1 MTDDQRSFGH
11 TTEHREVPVALVRR
25 ERLRRPWVRWSDAYG
40 DHEVLVE
47 ARWVLGSA
55 RDAQVCV
62 SDRAVSR
69 IHCELDPTPDG
80 LWIRDLGSR
89 NGVMV
94 DGLRVTGALAP
105 EGGTFRV
112 GGTTFAIRYGE
123 EVTED
128 RVWGASHFGDMVGRS
143 LPMRKLFASIAQL
156 AQTDLSTLVVGETG
170 TGKELVARALHE
182 ASARAGF
189 PLGIVDCASMPEHLL
204 ESELFGH
211 RRGAFTGADAA
222 HEGMIERSEG
232 GTIFLDEIGELPL
245 GMQPK
250 LLRLLETKTYKRV
263 GDAKFRRANVR
274 FVSATHRDLRKLVN
288 AGTFREDLYFRLA
301 VAVLPVPALRERA
314 DDVEMLVAR
323 FAPTLPPSLSLKA
336 LVEHARQRAWA
347 GNIRELKSFVD
358 RAVAFGTVEPSEAD
372 PEAIRLPREAPPAPV
387 AGPSGAPGLD
397 ISKPFKDVR
406 DAWLEHLEREYI
418 AALMSAH
425 GRNVSAVARAAGLDR
440 TYVHRLI
447 RKHGL

>member
-1 MTDDQRSFGH
+1 MSDERSFGH
-11 TTEHREVPVALVRR
+11 TTENREVPVALVRR

-40 DHEVLVE
+40 EHEVLVE
-47 ARWVLGSA
+47 ARWILGSA
-55 RDAQVCV
+55 RDTHVCV

-80 LWIRDLGSR
+80 LWIRDLGSK
-89 NGVMV
+89 NGVVV
-94 DGLRVTGALAP
+94 DGLRVSGALVP

-112 GGTTFAIRYGE
+112 GGTTLSIRYGE
-123 EVTED
+123 EVTDE
-128 RVWGASHFGDMVGRS
+128 RVWGASQFGEMVGRS
-143 LPMRKLFASIAQL
+143 LAMRKLFASIAQL
-156 AQTDLSTLVVGETG
+156 AQTDLSVLIVGETG

-189 PLGIVDCASMPEHLL
+189 PLGVVDCASMPEHLL

-211 RRGAFTGADAA
+211 RRGAFTGADAT
-222 HEGMIERSEG
+222 HEGMVERSEG

-263 GDAKFRRANVR
+263 GDTKVRRANVR

-288 AGTFREDLYFRLA
+288 AGAFREDLYFRLA
-301 VAVLPVPALRERA
+301 VAVLAVPALREREG
-314 DDVEMLVAR
+314 DLEVLVDR
-323 FAPTLPPSLSLKA
+323 FAPELPPSLSRQA
-336 LVEHARQRAWA
+336 LLEHAEQRAWA
-347 GNIRELKSFVD
+347 GNVRELKSFVD
-358 RAVAFGTVEPSEAD
+358 RAIALGTVDPDHAD
-372 PEAIRLPREAPPAPV
+372 PDALRLPNAPAP
-387 AGPSGAPGLD
+387 ASPGGAPALD
-397 ISKPFKDVR
+397 VTKPFKVVR
-406 DAWLEHLEREYI
+406 DAWLEHLEREYL
-418 AALMSAH
+418 ATLMSVH
-425 GRNVSAVARAAGLDR
+425 GRNVSAVAREAGLDR